1 MSCRHAMPSYTSQL
15 FVISTWS
22 LGVSAKLDTEGLR
35 GHIVD
40 NTIFPLRS
48 HREAGGLCCHEHG
61 NR

>member
-1 MSCRHAMPSYTSQL
+1 MSCRQAMPSYTSQL

-48 HREAGGLCCHEHG
+48 HREAHLWM
-61 NR
+61 